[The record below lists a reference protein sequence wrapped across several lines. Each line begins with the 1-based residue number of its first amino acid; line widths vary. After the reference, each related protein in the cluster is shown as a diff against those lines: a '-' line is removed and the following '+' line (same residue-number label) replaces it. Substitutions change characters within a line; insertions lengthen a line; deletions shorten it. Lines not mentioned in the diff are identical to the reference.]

1 MLKKTIT
8 YEDFDGN
15 SRTQDFYFNLTEQEV
30 TELEI
35 VTPGGF
41 ESYVNKIVS
50 AKSQIEL
57 VDLFKRLIRMS
68 YGEKS
73 ADGIHFCK
81 SEAIWNNFASTQA
94 YSDLYMELV
103 TNTDKAIE
111 FFNGIIPKEKTKL
124 EVAGNK

>member
-30 TELEI
+30 AELEI

-41 ESYVNKIVS
+41 ESYVNKIVG
-50 AKSQIEL
+50 AKSQVEL
-57 VDLFKRLIRMS
+57 IDLFKRLIHMS

-73 ADGIHFCK
+73 ADGIHFHK
-81 SEAIWNNFASTQA
+81 SEAIWENFASTQA

-111 FFNGIIPKEKTKL
+111 FFNGIIPKKKQDL
-124 EVAGNK
+124 VVADNK